1 MLGFVVFVIGVLVVG
16 ALLFLLAS
24 VLMGRGET
32 QPPAELDRSPVELPD
47 DRPVFGDDIRAL
59 QMSVA
64 FRGYRMTEVDW
75 LLDQFA
81 QVLDER
87 DAEIAALRAQLH
99 PPADDEEN
107 DSASTPDLGEPA
119 DEEDPAC
126 VTWSSAWRST
136 RRRSGCGRRSPTGR
150 GRASGCS
157 PPTSGRSAGRR
168 GGCTGGW
175 SRGPGCRCPAAGTS
189 ASSTRW

>member
-1 MLGFVVFVIGVLVVG
+1 VLGFLVFVIGVLVVG
-16 ALLFLLAS
+16 GLLFLLAS
-24 VLMGRGET
+24 LLLGRGET

-47 DRPVFGDDIRAL
+47 DRPVLGDDIRAL

-99 PPADDEEN
+99 PPADDAAN
-107 DSASTPDLGEPA
+107 DRADDSASTPDLGESG
-119 DEEDPAC
+119 DEEDP
-126 VTWSSAWRST
+126 
-136 RRRSGCGRRSPTGR
+136 
-150 GRASGCS
+150 RA
-157 PPTSGRSAGRR
+157 
-168 GGCTGGW
+168 
-175 SRGPGCRCPAAGTS
+175 
-189 ASSTRW
+189 